1 MKRVKG
7 NAKQFSELLNQNQ
20 GIIHRISAIYSEDSA
35 DKEDLFQ
42 EICLQL
48 WRAYDSFESNSLFST
63 WMYKVS
69 LNTAISYT
77 RKRSKWTRAETPYS
91 ETQMTSASNPSDEK
105 SRLLTQAISQLNR
118 IDRAMILLWLEGES
132 YDEIAQI
139 MGIAKSNV
147 SVRLVRIKREMGNII
162 NGSGRPS

>member
-1 MKRVKG
+1 MKRVRAD
-7 NAKQFSELLNQNQ
+7 AKEFSKLLNQNQ
-20 GIIHRISAIYSEDSA
+20 GVIHKISAVYSEDSA

-48 WRAYDSFESNSLFST
+48 WKSYSSFKSNSHFST

-77 RKRSKWTRAETPYS
+77 RRRSKWKRAESSYS
-91 ETQMTSASNPSDEK
+91 ETQLAAATDPSGEK

-132 YDEIAQI
+132 YDEIAEI
-139 MGIAKSNV
+139 MGITKSNV

>member
-1 MKRVKG
+1 MKRVEAD
-7 NAKQFSELLNQNQ
+7 AKEFRDLLKQNQ
-20 GIIHRISAIYSEDSA
+20 GIIHKISALYSEESA

-48 WRAYDSFESNSLFST
+48 WRSYESFKSKAQFST

-77 RKRSKWTRAETPYS
+77 RKRSKWMRAETLYP
-91 ETQMTSASNPSDEK
+91 ETEMPAVVDAGDER
-105 SRLLTQAISQLNR
+105 SRLLAQAISRLNR
-118 IDRAMILLWLEGES
+118 IDKAMILLWLEGES
-132 YDEIAQI
+132 YEEIARI
-139 MGIAKSNV
+139 MGITKSNV
-147 SVRLVRIKREMGNII
+147 SVRLVRIKRDVGNTI

>member
-1 MKRVKG
+1 MKRVIAD
-7 NAKQFSELLNQNQ
+7 AKEFSELLNKNQ
-20 GIIHRISAIYSEDSA
+20 GVIHKISAIYSEDSA

-48 WRAYDSFESNSLFST
+48 WKSYSNFRSDSLFST

-77 RKRSKWTRAETPYS
+77 RRKSRWLKLETPYS
-91 ETQMTSASNPSDEK
+91 ETQMAAATDPSDEK

-118 IDRAMILLWLEGES
+118 IDRAMILLWLEGGS
-132 YDEIAQI
+132 YDEIAEI
-139 MGIAKSNV
+139 MGITKSNV
-147 SVRLVRIKREMGNII
+147 SVRLVRIKREMGNTI

>member
-1 MKRVKG
+1 MKRVI
-7 NAKQFSELLNQNQ
+7 ADAAEFSELLNKNQ
-20 GIIHRISAIYSEDSA
+20 GVIHKISAIYSEDSA

-48 WRAYDSFESNSLFST
+48 WKSYSSFRSSALFST

-77 RKRSKWTRAETPYS
+77 RRKSKWMKPETPYS
-91 ETQMTSASNPSDEK
+91 ETHIAAAMDSCDDK
-105 SRLLTQAISQLNR
+105 SRMLTEAISKLNR

-132 YDEIAQI
+132 YEEIANI
-139 MGIAKSNV
+139 MGITKSNV
-147 SVRLVRIKREMGNII
+147 SVRLVRIKREIGDFIK
-162 NGSGRPS
+162 GPGQES

>member
-1 MKRVKG
+1 MKRVIAD
-7 NAKQFSELLNQNQ
+7 AKEFSELLNQNQ
-20 GIIHRISAIYSEDSA
+20 GVIHKISTVYSEDSA

-48 WRAYDSFESNSLFST
+48 WKSYTSFKSSSRFST

-77 RKRSKWTRAETPYS
+77 RKRSKWMRAENPCS
-91 ETQMTSASNPSDEK
+91 ETEIPVAVNPSDEQ
-105 SRLLTQAISQLNR
+105 SRLLTQAISRLNK

-132 YDEIAQI
+132 YEEIGKI
-139 MGIAKSNV
+139 MGITKSNV